1 MTRSASVGFD
11 HGSRCSCGKHPIRD
25 DDGAKLVLNAVG
37 SPFQRLKVIFADSVY
52 GKTGLPD
59 GARQCFGWILQ
70 TVLRPIGGKGFVVL
84 PKRWIVERMFAWIS
98 KYRRHSK
105 DDERNPQSGKAMI
118 PIAMTAGMLK
128 YLQHRKG
135 YF

>member
-1 MTRSASVGFD
+1 MVIVVHAAN
-11 HGSRCSCGKHPIRD
+11 IQD
-25 DDGAKLVLNAVG
+25 DDGAKLVWNAIG
-37 SPFQRLKVIFADSVY
+37 DRFKRLKVIFADSAC

-59 GARQCFGWILQ
+59 GVKQCFGWVLQ
-70 TVLRPIGGKGFVVL
+70 TVLRPVGVKGFVVL
-84 PKRWIVERMFAWIS
+84 PKRWIVERTFAWIS

-105 DDERNPQSGKAMI
+105 DYERNPESSKAMI
-118 PIAMTAGMLK
+118 PIAMTARMLK